1 MNSEK
6 KTATILE
13 DVKINIKI
21 KLSALWI
28 AVNILYIYVDVYSF
42 YKPGIIEDAI
52 AGKVWTFQITQVWLL
67 GVIILMTIPS
77 LMVFLSLTLPAKAN
91 RWTNIIVG
99 ILEIVYVLGG
109 AIGESWVYY
118 IFASIVEAVLLL
130 LIVVYAWKWP
140 THERVEV
147 TP

>member
-21 KLSALWI
+21 KLSALWATVMFI
-28 AVNILYIYVDVYSF
+28 YLYVDVF
-42 YKPGIIEDAI
+42 GFFKPGIIEDAI
-52 AGKVWTFQITQVWLL
+52 AGKVWKFQITQVWLL

-77 LMVFLSLTLPAKAN
+77 LMVFLSLVLPVKAN

-99 ILEIVYVLGG
+99 ILYIVVTLGMT
-109 AIGESWVYY
+109 IGESYAFY
-118 IFASIVEAVLLL
+118 IFGSIVEAVLLL

>member
-42 YKPGIIEDAI
+42 YKPG
-52 AGKVWTFQITQVWLL
+52 L
-67 GVIILMTIPS
+67 
-77 LMVFLSLTLPAKAN
+77 
-91 RWTNIIVG
+91 
-99 ILEIVYVLGG
+99 
-109 AIGESWVYY
+109 
-118 IFASIVEAVLLL
+118 
-130 LIVVYAWKWP
+130 
-140 THERVEV
+140 
-147 TP
+147 